1 MRISEACGVR
11 VRPFAVL
18 LLWDAASSRAAQRKK
33 TGARQTAEEEGVTR
47 WGEGRD
53 LLPSVV
59 RVLVAA
65 NMSAFSC
72 ESVEDP
78 AGSSPRESSV
88 DE

>member
-11 VRPFAVL
+11 VRPFIPVL

-33 TGARQTAEEEGVTR
+33 TGARQTAEEEGVVTR
-47 WGEGRD
+47 WGEGTD
-53 LLPSVV
+53 LLHEGA
-59 RVLVAA
+59 AA
-65 NMSAFSC
+65 NMSVAFSC
-72 ESVEDP
+72 SFHEDP